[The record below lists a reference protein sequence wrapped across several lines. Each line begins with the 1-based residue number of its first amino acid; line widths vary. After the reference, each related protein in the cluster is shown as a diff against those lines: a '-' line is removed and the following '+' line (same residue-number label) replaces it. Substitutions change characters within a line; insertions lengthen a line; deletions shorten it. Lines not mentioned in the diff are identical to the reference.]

1 VKSLEL
7 VISLTSTDE
16 RFHCTSISDAAGCV
30 RNILES
36 TDIQIEEMIHTNKGK
51 HRDLI
56 EKMTGIIHHVKFA
69 REPFR
74 AFGYYFPQFKG
85 LQGESLNA
93 DILRK
98 LPEDSVLWFALSDG
112 LYNVRI
118 GDFLSEDLTRTIR
131 KNNYETTTYS
141 YPLEKM
147 GRLL

>member
-1 VKSLEL
+1 MTL
-7 VISLTSTDE
+7 TDE
-16 RFHCTSISDAAGCV
+16 LFHCTSITEAAGCV
-30 RNILES
+30 RDILEQ

-74 AFGYYFPQFKG
+74 AFGYYFPEFKG

-93 DILRK
+93 DIVHK
-98 LPEDSVLWFALSDG
+98 LPPDSLLWFVLSDS

-118 GDFLSEDLTRTIR
+118 ADFLSEDLTRTIR
-131 KNNYETTTYS
+131 KNNYETMTYS
-141 YPLEKM
+141 YPLVKM